1 MTDDIQGFL
10 HREETTREPYHYT
23 ACGLD
28 NVYLFNGYE
37 LWQTEDGEGVSIRD
51 LDSLH
56 HAIGLSLAEHK
67 KLLSPKELRW
77 FRKQLDLTQSELAR
91 LLGYSSQMVARW
103 EKGECEINGAAERI
117 LRMLYIEQVSEEV
130 TVRDV
135 LQTLDTLDDVDET
148 IARFEVTDQG
158 WRTAQA
164 L

>member
-1 MTDDIQGFL
+1 MTDIQGFR
-10 HREETTREPYHYT
+10 HIEETIKEPYHYT

-37 LWQTEDGEGVSIRD
+37 LHRTEEGEGVSIRD

-67 KLLSPKELRW
+67 KLLSPKELKW

-91 LLGYSSQMVARW
+91 LFGYSSQMVARW

-117 LRMLYIEQVSEEV
+117 LRMLYIEHVSTGA
-130 TVRDV
+130 TVREV
-135 LQTLDTLDDVDET
+135 LETLDTLDDVDEV

-158 WRTAQA
+158 WRSAHA